1 MRRILINLGLWISV
15 VLWVVVFGFY
25 VSTYAQEPKQP
36 APAQQIEQL
45 SKNLLDWKFKYGA
58 ETQLSARLQVRLMQM
73 EKQIKGLQDA
83 LGECRAEKAE
93 KAEKDAES
101 KE

>member
-58 ETQLSARLQVRLMQM
+58 ETQLSARLQVRLMQI
-73 EKQIKGLQDA
+73 EKKTKELQ
-83 LGECRAEKAE
+83 AELVKCKAE
-93 KAEKDAES
+93 KADVETEKTE
-101 KE
+101 